1 MRVLAVGC
9 FDLLHVGHLNILEKA
24 KSLGDY
30 LIVGISTSK
39 LMKEKGKIEIVPFK
53 DRCRMVKA
61 LKCVDEVVPE
71 HKIFD
76 VDQFNKLK
84 CDLFLI
90 GSDWEKRN
98 DIPRLN
104 WLRIHNK
111 IIFLPY
117 TKGISTTFIKKS
129 IVDKCK

>member
-71 HKIFD
+71 TKIFD
-76 VDQFNKLK
+76 VDQFKKLG
-84 CDLFLI
+84 CDIFVI

>member
-111 IIFLPY
+111 IIF
-117 TKGISTTFIKKS
+117 SIKHSKS
-129 IVDKCK
+129 